1 MISVTNMSSASR
13 FESISVRD
21 HMTNLYAPRLIVE
34 KTVAEKQNQPSVE
47 SNGTKVFQDVFLLH
61 QFMGPK
67 SSITYILTLSHGTKV
82 VDAKKDKTERK
93 QFK

>member
-1 MISVTNMSSASR
+1 M
-13 FESISVRD
+13 RD

-34 KTVAEKQNQPSVE
+34 KTVAEKQNPASVE
-47 SNGTKVFQDVFLLH
+47 SNGTKVFQDIFLL
-61 QFMGPK
+61 Q
-67 SSITYILTLSHGTKV
+67 LTLSHGTKV

>member
-1 MISVTNMSSASR
+1 MTTFFAFSR

-34 KTVAEKQNQPSVE
+34 KTVAEKQNPASVE
-47 SNGTKVFQDVFLLH
+47 NSGTKVFQESFLLR

-67 SSITYILTLSHGTKV
+67 PSITYSNTISWDQGG
-82 VDAKKDKTERK
+82 
-93 QFK
+93 

>member
-1 MISVTNMSSASR
+1 M
-13 FESISVRD
+13 RD

-34 KTVAEKQNQPSVE
+34 KTVAEKQNPASVE
-47 SNGTKVFQDVFLLH
+47 SNGTKVFQNILALH
-61 QFMGPK
+61 QFVGPK
-67 SSITYILTLSHGTKV
+67 SSITLSHGTKV

>member
-1 MISVTNMSSASR
+1 M
-13 FESISVRD
+13 RD

-34 KTVAEKQNQPSVE
+34 KTVAEKQNLALVE
-47 SNGTKVFQDVFLLH
+47 NNGTKVFQDIFLLH
-61 QFMGPK
+61 QFMGPN
-67 SSITYILTLSHGTKV
+67 SSITLSCGAKV

>member
-1 MISVTNMSSASR
+1 M
-13 FESISVRD
+13 RD

-34 KTVAEKQNQPSVE
+34 KTVAEKQNLSSVE
-47 SNGTKVFQDVFLLH
+47 SNGTKVFQNILALH
-61 QFMGPK
+61 RFVGPK
-67 SSITYILTLSHGTKV
+67 PSITLSCGTKV